1 MNKEKLFS
9 RYECCIPLSILSS
22 QLNTKSQIPKVT
34 EVLMENLILKSES
47 IHKQLQMHQFKSFN
61 ELWKEF
67 SFQILNIIN
76 TEYFIQVTYLIIQSN
91 PIHQK
96 LYFLVNI
103 HYQSQYLTNIFA
115 EAVIINEKE
124 QSPSQVPCKLQNS
137 IIVYS
142 NIDVIEKILRNYK
155 LFHQVCPSSCD
166 ALQTTSDYLKEGDT
180 FKVIFHKKRKFE
192 FELKVTKYKKSN
204 NYFAVHYVVLNYDY
218 KGKIT
223 TPFQRIEFIC
233 KLIGPSKLE
242 INYDHY
248 FKERLEESFLEQ
260 FNKEKNVILEDI
272 KKYAEKHNK

>member
-124 QSPSQVPCKLQNS
+124 QSPSQIPCKLQNS

-166 ALQTTSDYLKEGDT
+166 DLKTTSDYLKEGDT
-180 FKVIFHKKRKFE
+180 FKVIFHKKRNFE

-260 FNKEKNVILEDI
+260 FNKEKDVILEDI
-272 KKYAEKHNK
+272 KKYAEKQNK

>member
-76 TEYFIQVTYLIIQSN
+76 TEYVIQVTYLIIQSN

-142 NIDVIEKILRNYK
+142 NINVIEKILRNYK

-260 FNKEKNVILEDI
+260 FNKEKDVILEDI
-272 KKYAEKHNK
+272 KKYAEKHN

>member
-1 MNKEKLFS
+1 MKKEKLFS

-47 IHKQLQMHQFKSFN
+47 IHNQLQMHRFKSFN

-67 SFQILNIIN
+67 SFQILNIVN
-76 TEYFIQVTYLIIQSN
+76 TEYFIQVTYLISQSK
-91 PIHQK
+91 PIPQK

-124 QSPSQVPCKLQNS
+124 GTQLPCKLQNS

-142 NIDVIEKILRNYK
+142 DIDVIENILRNYK
-155 LFHQVCPSSCD
+155 LFHRVCPSSCD
-166 ALQTTSDYLKEGDT
+166 DLQTTSNYLKEGDIL
-180 FKVIFHKKRKFE
+180 KVIFHKKKNFV
-192 FELKVTKYKKSN
+192 FELKVTKYEKSN
-204 NYFAVHYVVLNYDY
+204 NYFIIHYVVMNCED
-218 KGKIT
+218 KGEVT

-248 FKERLEESFLEQ
+248 FKEHLDDFFLNQ
-260 FNKEKNVILEDI
+260 FTKEKDVILEDI
-272 KKYAEKHNK
+272 KKYAEKHK

>member
-1 MNKEKLFS
+1 MKKEKLFS

-47 IHKQLQMHQFKSFN
+47 IHNQLQMHQFKSFN

-67 SFQILNIIN
+67 SFQILNIVN
-76 TEYFIQVTYLIIQSN
+76 TEYFIQVTYLISQSKPIQ
-91 PIHQK
+91 QQ

-124 QSPSQVPCKLQNS
+124 GISNQLPCKLQNS

-142 NIDVIEKILRNYK
+142 DIEVIENILRDYQ

-166 ALQTTSDYLKEGDT
+166 DLQTTSNYLKEGDV
-180 FKVIFHKKRKFE
+180 FKVIFHKKKNFV
-192 FELKVTKYKKSN
+192 FELKVTKCEKSN
-204 NYFAVHYVVLNYDY
+204 NYFVIHYVVLNYEE

-223 TPFQRIEFIC
+223 TPCQRIEFIC

-248 FKERLEESFLEQ
+248 FKEHLDEFFLNQ
-260 FNKEKNVILEDI
+260 FTKEKDVILENI
-272 KKYAEKHNK
+272 KNYAEKHNK